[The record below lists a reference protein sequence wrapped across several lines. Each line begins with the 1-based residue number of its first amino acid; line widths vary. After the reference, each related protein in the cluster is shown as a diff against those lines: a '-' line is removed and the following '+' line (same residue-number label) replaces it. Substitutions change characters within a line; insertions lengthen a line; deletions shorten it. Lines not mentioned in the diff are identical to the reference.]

1 MNKYLN
7 GIKNADN
14 QILREIYQNNF
25 LVLKRFILNNNG
37 DESEAK
43 DVFQDSLTS
52 IFRRL
57 QKEDFEIETTFR
69 TYFFNVGKFIWFK
82 RLKKK
87 HPTASIEKVQITA
100 PPIDDDKVI
109 KRKIYESA
117 MQKLGTDCQKVL
129 NFYFEKISFKVIAS
143 KMNYT
148 SEEYAR
154 RKKYLCVK
162 SLTQFVKQDPRFN
175 ELSK

>member
-25 LVLKRFILNNNG
+25 PVLKRFILNNNG

-43 DVFQDSLTS
+43 DVFQDALSSL
-52 IFRRL
+52 FRRL
-57 QKEDFEIETTFR
+57 QKEDFEIETTFG

-87 HPTASIEKVQITA
+87 RPTASIEKIQITE
-100 PPIDDDKVI
+100 PPIDDDQEL
-109 KRKIYESA
+109 KRRIYETA
-117 MQKLGTDCQKVL
+117 LVKLGADCQKVL
-129 NFYFEKISFKVIAS
+129 KFYFEKISFKIIAS

-148 SEEYAR
+148 GEEYAR

-162 SLTQFVKQDPRFN
+162 SLTQFVKQDPLFN